1 MRLDRCRP
9 FSYGIVSWRWRGP
22 RSDDEAAG
30 SRGDERPRRYV
41 SGLLGKA
48 SLQLGGFINQ
58 LRSGVVGPEAFPAAG
73 AGAEPRCGVFA
84 RGSFVAGVAVRG
96 SRCGI
101 GLRGSYVPDTEA
113 RVQSTSDCEGH
124 PAGNAGRSTWPNPT
138 CRNMHSIDSVTPEA
152 PFRGRFVH
160 DLQSV
165 TPGGD
170 TPRSYGAGSGPVWH
184 VRCSEE
190 QGGTVRAQPLG
201 ANRPR
206 RAVTNPS
213 ASETSGSTQHAG
225 RGSAAAPACKT
236 RRRHG
241 PEEPRRRRYKPQN
254 GTGRQPNETNALSV
268 PEIRYARSGAPSD
281 TPPR

>member
-1 MRLDRCRP
+1 MRGRCR
-9 FSYGIVSWRWRGP
+9 
-22 RSDDEAAG
+22 
-30 SRGDERPRRYV
+30 
-41 SGLLGKA
+41 
-48 SLQLGGFINQ
+48 GF
-58 LRSGVVGPEAFPAAG
+58 
-73 AGAEPRCGVFA
+73 
-84 RGSFVAGVAVRG
+84 FVAGVAARG
-96 SRCGI
+96 SRYGI
-101 GLRGSYVPDTEA
+101 GIRGSYVPGTEA

-184 VRCSEE
+184 VRCNEE

-206 RAVTNPS
+206 RVVTNPS

-225 RGSAAAPACKT
+225 RGSGRHPRAKHGAATAPKSHDGAVISRKIGRVGSRT
-236 RRRHG
+236 RRMPSQYPKSATPGRA
-241 PEEPRRRRYKPQN
+241 RRATRRQ
-254 GTGRQPNETNALSV
+254 GRSRA
-268 PEIRYARSGAPSD
+268 G
-281 TPPR
+281 